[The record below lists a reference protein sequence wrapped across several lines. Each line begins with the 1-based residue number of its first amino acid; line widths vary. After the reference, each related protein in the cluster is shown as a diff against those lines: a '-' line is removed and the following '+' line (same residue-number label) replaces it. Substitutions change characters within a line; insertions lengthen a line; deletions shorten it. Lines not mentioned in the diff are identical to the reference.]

1 MRGAGDSLWGLVH
14 DLLALGQ
21 DQLDVAW
28 VAHVWVD
35 LGISLVSQ
43 DRVEQGEEKTH
54 TTVSTVCAATLLWC
68 LVDLNV
74 LDNQVGGI
82 QTLGVGVGLG
92 VLKKRGQELSRLDGP
107 ASLAHTKCLACCIVS
122 VCLSAFRAY
131 VCLHLCIPALTA
143 TSPVDGLRTLGS
155 TASAPSISPHGHRLG
170 LVLDVVEIGEGALQ
184 LPSVDGLRGLAG
196 VLERHTQ
203 VGTASAGALG
213 GLDLG
218 GGVTD
223 HVVVG
228 VGGWVGG
235 RGGWSL
241 GVQQQS
247 RDGSSRNLKVFVPR
261 LSELCPLD
269 SSWTSSSGLFRRELP
284 FKISCKPSFTTQQP
298 HHSTAQFDNMA
309 FTPGGRGGRGGGDRG
324 RGGGRGGF
332 GGDRGGRGGSRGI
345 PLAFLSFG
353 QTRKMC

>member
-1 MRGAGDSLWGLVH
+1 MRGTGDSLWGLVH

-82 QTLGVGVGLG
+82 QTLGVGVGLS

-131 VCLHLCIPALTA
+131 VSPSMHPRTDGHITSRWA
-143 TSPVDGLRTLGS
+143 TYLGQYGQCS
-155 TASAPSISPHGHRLG
+155 QHI
-170 LVLDVVEIGEGALQ
+170 
-184 LPSVDGLRGLAG
+184 
-196 VLERHTQ
+196 
-203 VGTASAGALG
+203 
-213 GLDLG
+213 
-218 GGVTD
+218 
-223 HVVVG
+223 
-228 VGGWVGG
+228 
-235 RGGWSL
+235 
-241 GVQQQS
+241 
-247 RDGSSRNLKVFVPR
+247 
-261 LSELCPLD
+261 
-269 SSWTSSSGLFRRELP
+269 SSWAPPRPCSGHCR
-284 FKISCKPSFTTQQP
+284 
-298 HHSTAQFDNMA
+298 
-309 FTPGGRGGRGGGDRG
+309 DR
-324 RGGGRGGF
+324 
-332 GGDRGGRGGSRGI
+332 
-345 PLAFLSFG
+345 
-353 QTRKMC
+353 